1 MQSTLPGEL
10 ETTGYMWVLIS
21 LTWSM
26 EETGIISALIWGK
39 LLGFC
44 HSSVTGFSDSTVRV
58 LL

>member
-1 MQSTLPGEL
+1 
-10 ETTGYMWVLIS
+10 MWVLIS